1 MYFTLFTLCILLGW
15 ASIVDGKS
23 TSRIHAV
30 IGSTEGD
37 TVLAH
42 WETDYDVREG
52 SVWYGTDVDISGKKV
67 RGFQVFANFTVK
79 DGKITKITQRS
90 DTVTKHLGIEKEVNA
105 FKNRA

>member
-1 MYFTLFTLCILLGW
+1 M
-15 ASIVDGKS
+15 DGNSK
-23 TSRIHAV
+23 SRIHAV
-30 IGSTEGD
+30 VGSADGS

-67 RGFQVFANFTVK
+67 RGFQVFADFTVT
-79 DGKITKITQRS
+79 DGKITKIIQRS

-105 FKNRA
+105 YRNRA